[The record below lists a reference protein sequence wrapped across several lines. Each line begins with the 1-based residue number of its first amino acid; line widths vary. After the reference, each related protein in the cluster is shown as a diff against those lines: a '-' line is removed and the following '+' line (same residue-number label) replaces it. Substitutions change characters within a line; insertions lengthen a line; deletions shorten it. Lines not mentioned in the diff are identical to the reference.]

1 MYVYVLHRDGRPL
14 MPTQRFGKV
23 RRMLRDG
30 LAVVVRRD
38 PFTIRLTYETTDY
51 VQDVDLGVDAGSK
64 EAGVSACTKEKEL
77 YAAEAELRNDITKN
91 LSERRAYRR
100 ARRYRKTRYRKS
112 RFSNRVRSK
121 HRGWLAPSVEARIS
135 EHIRLIRLVCSI
147 LPVKRI
153 IVETAAFDLQR
164 LKAELEGKE
173 PPAGAAYQQ
182 GDQLGFFNT
191 REYVLFRDGHRCRCC
206 RGKSK
211 DAVLN
216 VHHIESRQTG
226 GDAPDNLVTL
236 CRTCHREYHQGKI
249 ELPKSIARGNSFRD
263 AAFMGIMRRTLL
275 DRLKSLYPGMV
286 TGTWGYVTKNTRIRH
301 GIEKTHT
308 ADARCISGHPDA
320 EPLDCCYYHR
330 FVRRHNRQLHKGNP
344 IKGGLRKSNQAPK
357 KVLGYCLNDR
367 VRYKGTECF
376 VHGRRT
382 RGYFNLC
389 LLDGTVVNTDAP
401 VRDIRF
407 ISHSGTILTERRKQG
422 PAA

>member
-77 YAAEAELRNDITKN
+77 YAAQIQQQSAFQAQGMARALRGSQDIGAHPPDPAGVLDPPGKTHHRGDSVLRPAAAQGGAGGKGT
-91 LSERRAYRR
+91 
-100 ARRYRKTRYRKS
+100 ARRS
-112 RFSNRVRSK
+112 GVSAGGS
-121 HRGWLAPSVEARIS
+121 ARILQ
-135 EHIRLIRLVCSI
+135 HAGVRA
-147 LPVKRI
+147 LPGRPSLPL
-153 IVETAAFDLQR
+153 LQR
-164 LKAELEGKE
+164 E
-173 PPAGAAYQQ
+173 
-182 GDQLGFFNT
+182 
-191 REYVLFRDGHRCRCC
+191 
-206 RGKSK
+206 

-286 TGTWGYVTKNTRIRH
+286 TETWGYVTKNTRIRH

-344 IKGGLRKSNQAPK
+344 IKGGIRKSNQAPK